1 MKIRLT
7 QKAEKCIKKI
17 PFQIRKKFIKQL
29 NLLAKNIN
37 HPSLR
42 VKKMKNLER
51 FEARIDY
58 HYLFTFIIID
68 DYIYILSIGSHDE
81 GLGKK

>member
-17 PFQIRKKFIKQL
+17 PFQIRKGFIKQL
-29 NLLAKNIN
+29 NLLEKNIN
-37 HPSLR
+37 HPSLK

-58 HYLFTFIIID
+58 HYRFTFITIN
-68 DYIYILSIGSHDE
+68 DYIYILSIGPYDR
-81 GLGKK
+81 